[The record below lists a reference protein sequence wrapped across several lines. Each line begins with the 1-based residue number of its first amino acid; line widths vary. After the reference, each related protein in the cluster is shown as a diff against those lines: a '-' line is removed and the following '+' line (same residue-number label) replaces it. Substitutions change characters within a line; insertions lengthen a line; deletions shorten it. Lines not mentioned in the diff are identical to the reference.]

1 MVYSGFPFQ
10 LRKKEDQRRIS
21 MKSSWLIKRWA
32 KEHWERIRHSYSKAI
47 YFQEMEEPIGRLYEA
62 ASKMERLSEINYSLL
77 KGICEIMGI
86 KKRITWD
93 TDYTQIDGKTERLV
107 RLCKA
112 VGATDY
118 LSGPAA
124 RDYIEPD
131 LFEQSDIR
139 LHWMDYSGYPEYS
152 QLYPPFEHCVSILDL
167 LFHTGEDA
175 LQYMTG
181 CVPK

>member
-1 MVYSGFPFQ
+1 
-10 LRKKEDQRRIS
+10 
-21 MKSSWLIKRWA
+21 
-32 KEHWERIRHSYSKAI
+32 
-47 YFQEMEEPIGRLYEA
+47 
-62 ASKMERLSEINYSLL
+62 
-77 KGICEIMGI
+77 
-86 KKRITWD
+86 
-93 TDYTQIDGKTERLV
+93 
-107 RLCKA
+107 
-112 VGATDY
+112 VGATDF

-167 LFHTGEDA
+167 LFQTGEDA